1 MDPYDDPHIRDILLP
16 YARAHLTT
24 DYVEY
29 TEQGVEQILLET
41 LASVPLA
48 DATSFLLPTDPFEA
62 LAKHLDSLNL
72 TPYQERWPAPQGAI
86 DLIRDVFPPLTE
98 LRSEKCCFEPQS
110 DPCKSAGT
118 RI

>member
-1 MDPYDDPHIRDILLP
+1 LP

-29 TEQGVEQILLET
+29 TEQGVEQILFET

-62 LAKHLDSLNL
+62 LAKHL
-72 TPYQERWPAPQGAI
+72 T
-86 DLIRDVFPPLTE
+86 
-98 LRSEKCCFEPQS
+98 RSTLHRIKNDGLPNKAQSTSSEMSFRHSPDS
-110 DPCKSAGT
+110 DPRNAVSNHKV
-118 RI
+118 IL